1 MKKQVLT
8 LLMASLISGTAFAAP
23 GTVTEKTNVLETTV
37 YGAVQDGAVVDR
49 INQLDETV
57 YGTGFNGNSATLSKR
72 VDSLYNSVEGSGTN
86 ISLREE
92 MDALNI
98 HIKIA
103 LMQVLLLTV

>member
-49 INQLDETV
+49 
-57 YGTGFNGNSATLSKR
+57 R
-72 VDSLYNSVEGSGTN
+72 SL
-86 ISLREE
+86 
-92 MDALNI
+92 
-98 HIKIA
+98 
-103 LMQVLLLTV
+103 